1 MKTLRFIS
9 FVSVWVN
16 YSGNLWIWS
25 VAGVKT
31 IKAGWAGRSRMSN
44 LDQRGRKQRA
54 GLCTIITLMHTHWQ
68 THNSAKLLTHTTG
81 LFGLLHLSYSN
92 LRLIFSYSYLPEP
105 THNSPPVS
113 LHFLLSSA
121 EKYDQCWSRFEIK
134 YESSQ
139 IKIQCL
145 FIYYV
150 GFFKF
155 TVSHF
160 LACVCCI

>member
-1 MKTLRFIS
+1 
-9 FVSVWVN
+9 
-16 YSGNLWIWS
+16 
-25 VAGVKT
+25 
-31 IKAGWAGRSRMSN
+31 MSN
-44 LDQRGRKQRA
+44 LDQRGRKQRT
-54 GLCTIITLMHTHWQ
+54 GLCTIITLIHTHTDRLTTLQ
-68 THNSAKLLTHTTG
+68 NYSHTHTTG

-145 FIYYV
+145 FIYFM

-155 TVSHF
+155 TVSLC
-160 LACVCCI
+160 LACVCRI